1 MSTVRP
7 ADCFALKAGGRRAAR
22 HPGQSLK
29 LPAVLRSCH
38 ETWQSDRSSKDF
50 PVTNPLQGPRP
61 CLPLRTAMTTVVLSV
76 ALLASSGPAVAV
88 DNGALG
94 IRPANEADFFHFS
107 LFPGAVLEATAI
119 VTNHSQSPMTLLD
132 YPVDGTSTPQGA
144 FALANQDDPRPGVG
158 GWVHLDA
165 DHITVAGNAELKVNF
180 RISVPAGTPPGD
192 YAGGLIIQSPPVH
205 GQTTKVNG
213 DTAVRLDV
221 IQRQGVRI
229 YLNVA
234 GTAVKSLQ
242 HGDMSWQQ
250 NGDALTFTL
259 PLKNTGNTI
268 LHPSANLDISS
279 WVGAN
284 TQLTFDTPESML
296 PGANLDLH
304 AKLTQAPL
312 IQAGNAEANIT
323 SEAGTGHVGTTIN
336 YAPWPLIITGLLLAL
351 AALYG
356 SWRMVRFV
364 RRARRAI
371 AQVSANER
379 EAPQSAVS

>member
-1 MSTVRP
+1 MTY
-7 ADCFALKAGGRRAAR
+7 
-22 HPGQSLK
+22 
-29 LPAVLRSCH
+29 
-38 ETWQSDRSSKDF
+38 
-50 PVTNPLQGPRP
+50 PLQRPR
-61 CLPLRTAMTTVVLSV
+61 LRGPLRTALMTAAL
-76 ALLASSGPAVAV
+76 ALGLLASTGPAVAV
-88 DNGALG
+88 DDGALG
-94 IRPANEADFFHFS
+94 IRPANESDFFHFS
-107 LFPGAVLEATAI
+107 LYPGAALDATAI
-119 VTNHSQSPMTLLD
+119 VTNHTQSPTTLLN

-158 GWVHLDA
+158 GWIHLDE
-165 DHITVAGNAELKVNF
+165 DQITVAGNAELKVNF

-192 YAGGLIIQSPPVH
+192 YAGGLIIQSPPVQ
-205 GQTTKVNG
+205 GQTTNVNG

-234 GTAVKSLQ
+234 GTAVSSLQ

-250 NGDALTFTL
+250 SGDALTFTL

-268 LHPSANLDISS
+268 LHPSAALEVSNWL
-279 WVGAN
+279 GAN
-284 TQLTFDTPESML
+284 AQLTFDTPESML
-296 PGANLDLH
+296 PGSTLDLH
-304 AKLTQAPL
+304 ARTAKAPL
-312 IQAGNAEANIT
+312 VQSGTARTTIT
-323 SEAGTGHVGTTIN
+323 SEAGTGHAETSVN
-336 YAPWPLIITGLLLAL
+336 YAPWPLIVTGLLLVL

-379 EAPQSAVS
+379 EAAQSAVS

>member
-1 MSTVRP
+1 MTTPPMR
-7 ADCFALKAGGRRAAR
+7 
-22 HPGQSLK
+22 
-29 LPAVLRSCH
+29 
-38 ETWQSDRSSKDF
+38 
-50 PVTNPLQGPRP
+50 PRP
-61 CLPLRTAMTTVVLSV
+61 HGPLRTALMTAALALV
-76 ALLASSGPAVAV
+76 LLASAGQAAAV
-88 DNGALG
+88 DSGTLG
-94 IRPANEADFFHFS
+94 IRPANESDFFHLS
-107 LFPGAVLEATAI
+107 LYPGAATEVTAI
-119 VTNHSQSPMTLLD
+119 VSNHTQTPVTLLN
-132 YPVDGTSTPQGA
+132 YPVDGQSTAQGT
-144 FALANQDDPRPGVG
+144 FALAAQSDVRSGVG
-158 GWVHLDA
+158 AWTQLNA
-165 DHITVAGNAELKVNF
+165 DHITVPANSDLTVPF

-192 YAGGLIIQSPPVH
+192 YAGGLIIQTPPVQ

-250 NGDALTFTL
+250 SGDALTFTL

-268 LHPSANLDISS
+268 LHPSANLEISG

-284 TQLTFDTPESML
+284 THLTFDTPESLL
-296 PGANLDLH
+296 PGASLDLH

-323 SEAGTGHVGTTIN
+323 SEAGTGHAETAIN
-336 YAPWPLIITGLLLAL
+336 YAPWPLIIAGLLLVL
-351 AALYG
+351 AAIYG

-371 AQVSANER
+371 AQVSGNER
-379 EAPQSAVS
+379 EARQSAVS

>member
-1 MSTVRP
+1 M
-7 ADCFALKAGGRRAAR
+7 
-22 HPGQSLK
+22 
-29 LPAVLRSCH
+29 
-38 ETWQSDRSSKDF
+38 
-50 PVTNPLQGPRP
+50 TNPLQRPR
-61 CLPLRTAMTTVVLSV
+61 LGWPLHAALMMAAL
-76 ALLASSGPAVAV
+76 AFGLLASAGPAVAV

-94 IRPANEADFFHFS
+94 IRPADESDFFHFS
-107 LFPGAVLEATAI
+107 LYPGAALDATAI
-119 VTNHSQSPMTLLD
+119 VTNHRQSPTTLLS

-158 GWVHLDA
+158 GWVRLDE
-165 DHITVAGNAELKVNF
+165 DHITVPGNAELKVKIH
-180 RISVPAGTPPGD
+180 ISVPAGTPPGD
-192 YAGGLIIQSPPVH
+192 YAGGVIIQSPPVQ
-205 GQTTKVNG
+205 GQTTNVNG

-242 HGDMSWQQ
+242 HGDMSWQKS
-250 NGDALTFTL
+250 GDALTFTL

-304 AKLTQAPL
+304 AKLIQAPL
-312 IQAGNAEANIT
+312 IQAGSAEANIT
-323 SEAGTGHVGTTIN
+323 SEAGTGHAETTIN
-336 YAPWPLIITGLLLAL
+336 YAPWPIIITGLLLVL

-371 AQVSANER
+371 AQVSGNER

>member
-1 MSTVRP
+1 M
-7 ADCFALKAGGRRAAR
+7 
-22 HPGQSLK
+22 K
-29 LPAVLRSCH
+29 LPAALRSH
-38 ETWQSDRSSKDF
+38 DETQQSDRPSKDF
-50 PVTNPLQGPRP
+50 PVNDPLQGPRP
-61 CLPLRTAMTTVVLSV
+61 RRPLRTAMMTAALAV
-76 ALLASSGPAVAV
+76 ALLANSGPAVAV

-107 LFPGAVLEATAI
+107 LFPGAALDATAI

-132 YPVDGTSTPQGA
+132 YPVDGTSTPQGT
-144 FALANQDDPRPGVG
+144 FALAAQSDARSGVG
-158 GWVHLDA
+158 AWAQLNA
-165 DHITVAGNAELKVNF
+165 DHITVPANSDLTVPF
-180 RISVPAGTPPGD
+180 RISVPVGTPPGD
-192 YAGGLIIQSPPVH
+192 YAGGLIIQSPPVQ

-250 NGDALTFTL
+250 SGDALTFTL

-268 LHPSANLDISS
+268 LHPSAKLDISG

-284 TQLTFDTPESML
+284 TQLAFDTPESML

-304 AKLTQAPL
+304 AKLIQAPL
-312 IQAGNAEANIT
+312 IQAGDAEATIT
-323 SEAGTGHVGTTIN
+323 SEAGTGHAETTVN
-336 YAPWPLIITGLLLAL
+336 YAPWLLIITGLLVVL

-379 EAPQSAVS
+379 EAPQSAVR